1 MALAGLCPIQDLC
14 ALYAMHF
21 LPNRGKKILNES
33 LLSQDVNFT
42 EQGASPK
49 GKIMVPGQSVQDE
62 GLRGFTASVQWV
74 PNVIVDSLSPLTH

>member
-21 LPNRGKKILNES
+21 LPNQGKKILNES

-49 GKIMVPGQSVQDE
+49 GKIMVPSILSQ
-62 GLRGFTASVQWV
+62 LRGKKQNTK
-74 PNVIVDSLSPLTH
+74 